1 MSKTIDMTHGPLGK
15 KIFTFALPLAFTGIL
30 QQLFNAADVAVVGQF
45 ANKYAMAAVGSNSS
59 IINLLVSLFMGISL
73 GANIVIARFTG
84 QGDTEKIQRGVRT
97 AIALALISG
106 LLVTAVGE
114 CVAGPILRAMGVP
127 ASVFPMAE
135 AYLRIYLAGMP
146 VIMLYNF
153 ESAIFRSQGN
163 TRTPL
168 ICLAIAG
175 VLNVFLNLFFVI
187 VLHMD
192 ADGVAIA
199 TVISNLV
206 SSAIMF
212 VLLCREKGVL
222 HLDIRKI
229 RIDRRVVGGMLR
241 VGLPSGLQGMLF
253 SLSNIVIQS
262 AVNSLGADVMAAS
275 SAAFNLEI
283 MVYYLVNAFGQA
295 NTTFVSQNY
304 GAGKMDRCRKT
315 VRISLLQDMG
325 IVLIVSA
332 LFLVLAPQ
340 LIHFFNSDPAVIHYG
355 AIRLRW
361 IAGSEVV
368 NVFLEGISGAM
379 RGYGH
384 SLTPALIILIG
395 VCGFR
400 ILYVYTFFRTHHTFN
415 YLMMVYP
422 MSWAVSDI
430 GLVAA
435 YFLMLRKLREDDT
448 PPTLQTAE

>member
-30 QQLFNAADVAVVGQF
+30 QQLFNATDVAVVGQF

-84 QGDTEKIQRGVRT
+84 QGDTENSARRPNGHRTGAYQRP
-97 AIALALISG
+97 
-106 LLVTAVGE
+106 
-114 CVAGPILRAMGVP
+114 AGYGRRRVHRRPILRAMGVP

-283 MVYYLVNAFGQA
+283 MAYYLVNAFGQA

-315 VRISLLQDMG
+315 VRLSLLQDMG

-332 LFLVLAPQ
+332 LFIVLAPQ
-340 LIHFFNSDPAVIHYG
+340 LIRFFNSDPAVIHYG

-435 YFLMLRKLREDDT
+435 YFLMLRKLRKDDT
-448 PPTLQTAE
+448 PPTLQTEG